1 MHVNP
6 ILVVDDNAQIVDIL
20 SQYIKKEGWPM
31 LAAKTGEEALALF
44 DAAEPSLILLDIMLP
59 GLDGLE
65 VCRRIRRVSSVPILM
80 ITAKDEDADR
90 ILGLDIGADDYIVKP
105 FSPGEVM
112 ARIRAV
118 LRRIPAAAEKEMLVI
133 GELSIHLPSLSVT
146 LSGHKLNLTRR
157 EVELLYTLT
166 ASPGRVFTRDN
177 LLTIVWGYEFAGNY
191 RAVDSHIKRLRA
203 KLDAYPHDTFTIA
216 TVWGAGYKFERNLL

>member
-59 GLDGLE
+59 GVDGLE

-157 EVELLYTLT
+157 EVELLYTLS

-216 TVWGAGYKFERNLL
+216 TVWGAGYKFERNLP

>member
-1 MHVNP
+1 MNP
-6 ILVVDDNAQIVDIL
+6 ILVVDDNEQIVDIL

-31 LAAKTGEEALALF
+31 LAAKTGEEALSMF
-44 DAAEPSLILLDIMLP
+44 NAAEPSLILLDIMLP
-59 GLDGLE
+59 GMDGLE
-65 VCRRIRRVSSVPILM
+65 VCRCIRRVSSVPILM
-80 ITAKDEDADR
+80 ITARDEDADR

-118 LRRIPAAAEKEMLVI
+118 LRRIPAAEEKEMLVI

-157 EVELLYTLT
+157 EVELLYTL
-166 ASPGRVFTRDN
+166 AAAPGRVFTRDN

-203 KLDAYPHDTFTIA
+203 KLDAYPHEAFTIA
-216 TVWGAGYKFERNLL
+216 TVWGAGYKFERNLP